1 MDAGTQQEKPGTRL
15 DTFVKPVPSPALIRA
30 LVPVNRVLCLGG
42 IPGLRSI
49 PGLARIPGITGLSN
63 VVAID
68 FPPFDEAR
76 LRDSVAPGFATF
88 ITPNHP
94 EFFTDWMLD
103 KEILTRIA
111 PRAASWATH
120 MVVNGMGGIAQAFWL
135 KNNLIAQIPGAGGSA
150 GRAHSVDWALAGHGV
165 LLHPEGQVGWH
176 GDTVGPLFPG
186 AVEMASEAAAK
197 ARAAGRAM
205 VGRVAPVVWKL
216 KFLRDAATALEAE
229 IGYVERRLRLD
240 RDTRASLPERVAAA
254 WRQLFLRHAARC
266 GIRAE
271 ATGFSRLHA
280 QLEAETLERLDR
292 ELAGDADWPRGDARA
307 ALLAAERW
315 LRREGRGK
323 SGGPAA
329 DLVALLRVLQRMS
342 PRLYPGAT
350 VTQEQVA
357 ECIKRLRNDHCK
369 GSLRD
374 TLNAFMPQPA
384 GPRRAF
390 IRVPEPIDIAPELPA
405 GEAARLVTELRTRM
419 QSSID
424 AINATI
430 GAQCAVLRDPN
441 PFS

>member
-1 MDAGTQQEKPGTRL
+1 MN
-15 DTFVKPVPSPALIRA
+15 PVPSPALIRA
-30 LVPVNRVLCLGG
+30 LVPVNRVPCLGG

-68 FPPFDEAR
+68 FPPLDEAR

-94 EFFTDWMLD
+94 EFFIDWMLD

-120 MVVNGMGGIAQAFWL
+120 TVVNGMGRIAQAFWL
-135 KNNLIAQIPGAGGSA
+135 KNNLIAQIPGGGGRA

-165 LLHPEGQVGWH
+165 LLNPEGQVGWH
-176 GDTVGPLFPG
+176 GHTVGPLFPG
-186 AVEMASEAAAK
+186 AVEMASEATAK
-197 ARAAGRAM
+197 ARAAGRAT

-229 IGYVERRLRLD
+229 IGYVERRLGLHRG
-240 RDTRASLPERVAAA
+240 TCASLPERVAAA
-254 WRQLFLRHAARC
+254 WRQLLIRHAARR
-266 GIRAE
+266 GIHAE

-280 QLEAETLERLDR
+280 QLEAETLERLGR
-292 ELAGDADWPRGDARA
+292 E
-307 ALLAAERW
+307 
-315 LRREGRGK
+315 
-323 SGGPAA
+323 
-329 DLVALLRVLQRMS
+329 
-342 PRLYPGAT
+342 
-350 VTQEQVA
+350 
-357 ECIKRLRNDHCK
+357 
-369 GSLRD
+369 
-374 TLNAFMPQPA
+374 
-384 GPRRAF
+384 
-390 IRVPEPIDIAPELPA
+390 PA
-405 GEAARLVTELRTRM
+405 GEAARLVTERRTRM

-430 GAQCAVLRDPN
+430 EAQCAVLRDPN